1 MIMNSKIKKIVLIM
15 GMLVTISIIMRI
27 LLYKEIILGTV
38 YLWIS
43 VGMLIVSFILAIV
56 AALMNIKIRLEKDK

>member
-1 MIMNSKIKKIVLIM
+1 MNSKIKKIVLIM